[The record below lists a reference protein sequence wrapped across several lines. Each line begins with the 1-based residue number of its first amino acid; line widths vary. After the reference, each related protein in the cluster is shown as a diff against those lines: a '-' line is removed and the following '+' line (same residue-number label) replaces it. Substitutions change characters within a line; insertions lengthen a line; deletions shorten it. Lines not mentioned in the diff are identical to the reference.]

1 MLDEVFFFAILP
13 WCRRTSD
20 LPGIVLTNRVCR
32 LTRGEVGYKHRV
44 GTKRVS
50 SISVPEAA
58 RVTRG
63 HRNRT
68 DMPGARCRVFYCSR
82 LRLQNRFRAPPGA
95 ETFRSETVE
104 RNDGLWQLKE
114 VGIALCE
121 FQGSHS
127 VINRKFLLEKVAQ
140 CGKANFPARAISWS
154 LSFPKNLKSSTRQT
168 RKTRD
173 EGLARPF
180 ILFLSG
186 PDFSRDVLGKFYG

>member
-1 MLDEVFFFAILP
+1 M
-13 WCRRTSD
+13 
-20 LPGIVLTNRVCR
+20 
-32 LTRGEVGYKHRV
+32 
-44 GTKRVS
+44 
-50 SISVPEAA
+50 
-58 RVTRG
+58 
-63 HRNRT
+63 
-68 DMPGARCRVFYCSR
+68 
-82 LRLQNRFRAPPGA
+82 
-95 ETFRSETVE
+95 
-104 RNDGLWQLKE
+104 E

-127 VINRKFLLEKVAQ
+127 VTNRKFLLEKVAQ

-154 LSFPKNLKSSTRQT
+154 LSFLKNLKSSTHQT